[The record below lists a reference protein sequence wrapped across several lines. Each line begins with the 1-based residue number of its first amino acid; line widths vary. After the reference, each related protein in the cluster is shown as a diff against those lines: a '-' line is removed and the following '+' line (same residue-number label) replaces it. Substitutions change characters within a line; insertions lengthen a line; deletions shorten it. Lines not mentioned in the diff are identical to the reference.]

1 MIMRGYVHS
10 IQSLGTVD
18 GPGVRTVIFAA
29 GCPLRCAY
37 CHNPD
42 TWQTSAEQLTDA
54 DALIA
59 KVLRFKPYIENGGGV
74 TFSGGEPLLQP
85 EFFAYIAE
93 KLAAEGLHIA
103 LDTSGA
109 ILNDK
114 VKEMLNFVDLVLLDV
129 KFTSDS
135 DYRKFANGSLNSVL
149 DFLSYLHR
157 NKIKVWIR
165 HVVVPDVNDSVED
178 AKRLGD
184 LIRPYRD
191 VIEKVEFL
199 PFRKLCLEKYENL
212 KIDFPLKDTPEMN
225 PQKTAELSRK
235 IWLNSAK
242 P

>member
-1 MIMRGYVHS
+1 MKGYVHS
-10 IQSLGTVD
+10 VQSLGTVD

-29 GCPLRCAY
+29 GCPLRCVY

-42 TWQTSAEQLTDA
+42 TWNATDA
-54 DALIA
+54 KLADADELVA
-59 KVLRFKPYIENGGGV
+59 KVLRYKPYIENGGV

-93 KLAAEGLHIA
+93 KLKAQGLNVA

-114 VKEMLNFVDLVLLDV
+114 VKELLKLVDLVLLDV
-129 KFTSDS
+129 KFTTES
-135 DYRKFANGSLNSVL
+135 DYRKYANGSLNSVL
-149 DFLSYLHR
+149 NFLSYLR
-157 NKIKVWIR
+157 DNKIKTWIR
-165 HVVVPDVNDSVED
+165 HVVIPTINDNEED
-178 AKRLGD
+178 AKRLGEI
-184 LIRPYRD
+184 LAPYREI
-191 VIEKVEFL
+191 IEKVEFL

-212 KIDFPLKDTPEMN
+212 KIDFPLKDVPEMN
-225 PQKTAELSRK
+225 AEKAAELSRK